1 MLYVLIGLL
10 VVYGLVQVGYQLL
23 FTQQFDSYLKNEF
36 KRKIHLGD
44 MNK

>member
-23 FTQQFDSYLKNEF
+23 LSQQFDSYLKNEF

>member
-23 FTQQFDSYLKNEF
+23 LSQQFDNFLKNEF